1 MGKFYDEIPDFLIK
15 WIEQQKMFWVATAP
29 LSPAG
34 HVNVSPK
41 GYAGTFHVVDQHRVW
56 YEDLTGSGEP
66 SPSEQY
72 ELRHRIVIG
81 VETISHL
88 RDNGRITILFSAFEG
103 PPRIVRL
110 FGTGTA
116 HEFGTPE
123 YNELIPIEKRSVGSR
138 SVIVVDVHKVGTS
151 CGFSIP
157 FYAYKSDRM
166 LLNKIAAPKEL
177 VDVKVELAALASC
190 DDQSSEP
197 NPEQLPLSDDGLKD
211 YWKNHNA
218 KSIDGLPGLLSSF
231 LSRRIFSEAAASRDW
246 GEDNVSISTKTED
259 PVSKTF
265 AVTQVVDQKLLVG
278 FVLGVVTTGLW
289 INFATGLRA
298 KVL

>member
-15 WIEQQKMFWVATAP
+15 WIKQQKMFWVATAP
-29 LSPAG
+29 LSPTG

-41 GYAGTFHVVDQHRVW
+41 GYGHTFHVIDQHRVW
-56 YEDLTGSGEP
+56 YEDLTGSG
-66 SPSEQY
+66 
-72 ELRHRIVIG
+72 

-88 RDNGRITILFSAFEG
+88 RENGRITILFSAFEG

-110 FGTGTA
+110 FGTGTV

-123 YNELIPIEKRSVGSR
+123 YNELIPREKRSVGSR

-166 LLNKIAAPKEL
+166 LLNKIAAQKEL
-177 VDVKVELAALASC
+177 VDVKVESAALASC
-190 DDQSSEP
+190 DDEPDSEK
-197 NPEQLPLSDDGLKD
+197 LPLSDDGLKD

-218 KSIDGLPGLLSSF
+218 KSIDGLPGLLGSF
-231 LSRRIFSEAAASRDW
+231 LSRNIFNEAAASKDW
-246 GEDNVSISTKTED
+246 GKDDVTVSTKMKMKAKAKASIWGAGG
-259 PVSKTF
+259 V
-265 AVTQVVDQKLLVG
+265 AQVVDLKVFAG

-289 INFATGLRA
+289 INFAALLRA